1 MSKIIELAKA
11 VEDEIE
17 SLRARCDYLQNKVD
31 AERSRRHKM
40 ADLVNEILVL
50 MDED

>member
-1 MSKIIELAKA
+1 MSKIVELAKA

>member
-1 MSKIIELAKA
+1 MSRIVELAQA
-11 VEDEIE
+11 IDDEIK
-17 SLRARCDYLQNKVD
+17 SLHARCDSLQDKVD

-50 MDED
+50 LDED

>member
-1 MSKIIELAKA
+1 MSRIVELAKA
-11 VEDEIE
+11 IDDEIE
-17 SLRARCDYLQNKVD
+17 SLRARCDYLQDKVD

-50 MDED
+50 LDED